1 MSSYSRLGFTNMEY
15 TPTSTV
21 VMPPL
26 EIKADMTPQEIAA
39 YEKAHPEETQN
50 FASPQKGWPWWLLLV
65 AAGAYYYSQKG

>member
-39 YEKAHPEETQN
+39 YEKAHPEDT
-50 FASPQKGWPWWLLLV
+50 AAGKKGWPWWLLLV

>member
-26 EIKADMTPQEIAA
+26 EIKADMTPEEIAE
-39 YEKAHPEETQN
+39 YEKQN
-50 FASPQKGWPWWLLLV
+50 PDRKGGVKGGVFPWWLLLV